1 MRRNFHFLFQGS
13 LENDT
18 SYSLLPRL
26 PKSYHAYFPETS
38 DLRSQTGLFEGWLS
52 FY

>member
-1 MRRNFHFLFQGS
+1 MYFAVVCGACPFH
-13 LENDT
+13 
-18 SYSLLPRL
+18 PRL
-26 PKSYHAYFPETS
+26 PQSYHAQLPETS